1 MTPDSPPAAPAQ
13 PPPPARPATE
23 AEVRHLVKRLR
34 LEVGVTNLAGGA
46 VLVVGSVLFDPPAPQ
61 DTGDIAGGLFALLV
75 VVVVW
80 LAGLWGSHRLVAP
93 LAAWLRDGEAGVPA
107 PPSVQR
113 RVLAHPG
120 LQALMLLAL
129 WATAAFSLAVI
140 DALVD
145 VEDRTREFV
154 RTLAGI
160 GVAGVVVSTLS
171 FLADQRILGP
181 WYSRF
186 FAGEDPTRLD
196 VPSTRVRRRLLVM
209 FLLGTAVPLAI
220 IGGVV
225 SERMN
230 TAGGVGQLEAI
241 VWFLVI
247 VSLAASLYLT
257 LAIRQSIIRP
267 LELIQTAADRVRLGD
282 LSVAVPVESADEF
295 GELAMAF
302 NAMVD
307 GLRER
312 QRVEDLFGRN
322 VGPAVAER
330 LLASK
335 GVTMGGERRI
345 ASVLFLDLAG
355 FTGFT
360 EERRP
365 EEVVELLNRVFSVA
379 VTEVDQRGGFV
390 NKFMGDAAL
399 AIFGAPLDDPN
410 HAMHAVDAARAI
422 RSHLEALGV
431 PFGIGVS
438 TGRVLA
444 GNVGAAERFEYT
456 VIGDAVNEAERL
468 QELTRAHDVSVL
480 VSGATATALGGR
492 DGLMRIGQEQLRGR
506 STPTEL
512 YALR

>member
-1 MTPDSPPAAPAQ
+1 MTPSPPPST
-13 PPPPARPATE
+13 PPATE
-23 AEVRHLVKRLR
+23 AEVRHFVKRLR

-61 DTGDIAGGLFALLV
+61 DTGDVAGGLFALLV

-93 LAAWLRDGEAGVPA
+93 LAEWLRGGEAGVPA
-107 PPSVQR
+107 PPTVQR

-129 WATAAFSLAVI
+129 WTTAAFSLAVI

-209 FLLGTAVPLAI
+209 FSLGTAVPLAI

-225 SERMN
+225 TERLN
-230 TAGGVGQLEAI
+230 TPGGVGQLEAI
-241 VWFLVI
+241 VWFLVT

-330 LLASK
+330 LLASE

-355 FTGFT
+355 FTTLT

-379 VTEVDQRGGFV
+379 VAEVDQRGGFV
-390 NKFMGDAAL
+390 NKFLGDAAL
-399 AIFGAPLDDPN
+399 AIFGAPLDDPD
-410 HAMHAVDAARAI
+410 HAVHAVEAAKAI
-422 RSHLEALGV
+422 GKHLDRLDV
-431 PFGIGVS
+431 PYGIGLS

-468 QELTRAHDVSVL
+468 QELTRTRGVAIL
-480 VSGATATALGGR
+480 ISGATVGALSDPSGLVAVGR
-492 DGLMRIGQEQLRGR
+492 EHLRGR
-506 STPTEL
+506 SAATEV
-512 YALR
+512 YGVTTSA